1 MADIRN
7 PSRGQPAGGGIGLR
21 NSADLTLND
30 RNSQPP
36 APTAVIRK
44 NSAEEIRVGL
54 SEYNGHDLI
63 NIRVWAD
70 PRNGGRD
77 RIPTKAGI
85 ACNVRLLPELIEAL
99 REAEAQARAGGLL

>member
-30 RNSQPP
+30 RNSQPS
-36 APTAVIRK
+36 APTAVIQK
-44 NSAEEIRVGL
+44 NSAEEIRIGL
-54 SEYNGHDLI
+54 AEYNGHDLLQV
-63 NIRVWAD
+63 RVWAD
-70 PRNGGRD
+70 PRGGGSD

-85 ACNVRLLPELIEAL
+85 ACNVRLLPDLIEAL
-99 REAEAQARAGGLL
+99 QQAETRAREAGLL